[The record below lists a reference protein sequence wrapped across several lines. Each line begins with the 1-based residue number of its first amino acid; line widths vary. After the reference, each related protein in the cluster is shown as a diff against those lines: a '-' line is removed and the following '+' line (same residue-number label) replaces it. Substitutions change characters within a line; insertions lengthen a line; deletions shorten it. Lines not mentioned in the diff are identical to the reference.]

1 MKAVESAESARL
13 YDLKIVC
20 RDRPGIIAAIAGFIF
35 NELSGNVLNLTHYT
49 GEAENLFFFLV
60 RFSTGQ
66 EARMAGLGSDPAFR
80 VMTEEYGWTFRVY
93 DLSVKPVVG
102 VLVTQTD
109 HCLYEIL
116 LKSRSGY
123 LNAEIACILSNR
135 DTLEPVAREFGL
147 PFHYLPIEGDRA
159 AQEAKVEALLRE
171 YRVETVA
178 LARYMQVLGAE
189 FTRRWERRVINV
201 HHGFLPAFKGA
212 RPYHRAWERGVKII
226 GATAHY
232 ATSDL
237 DEGPILYQDVA
248 PVRDNLSVKGFIEA
262 GQDIERR
269 VIVEGLKLH
278 LEHRVFVY
286 EGRTIIL

>member
-1 MKAVESAESARL
+1 MADSEEASART

-20 RDRPGIIAAIAGFIF
+20 RDRPGIIAAITGFVH
-35 NELSGNVLNLTHYT
+35 NDLDGNVLNLTHYT
-49 GEAENLFFFLV
+49 GEAANLFFFLV
-60 RFSTGQ
+60 RFTTEDG
-66 EARMAGLGSDPAFR
+66 EKMADLGADPVFR
-80 VMTEEYGWTFRVY
+80 AMTEKYDWTFRVY
-93 DLSVKPVVG
+93 DASDRPVVG

-116 LKSRSGY
+116 LKARSGY
-123 LNAEIACILSNR
+123 LKAEIACILSNR
-135 DTLEPVAREFGL
+135 DTLEPVARQFGL
-147 PFHYLPIEGDRA
+147 TFHHLTIDGDKA
-159 AQEAKVEALLRE
+159 AQEAKVESLLLD
-171 YRVETVA
+171 YRVEAVA
-178 LARYMQVLGAE
+178 LARYMQVLSEE
-189 FTRRWERRVINV
+189 FTRRWEHRVVNV

-212 RPYHRAWERGVKII
+212 RPYHQAWERGVKII

-232 ATSDL
+232 ATVDL

-248 PVRDNLSVKGFIEA
+248 PVRDNLSVRGFIEA